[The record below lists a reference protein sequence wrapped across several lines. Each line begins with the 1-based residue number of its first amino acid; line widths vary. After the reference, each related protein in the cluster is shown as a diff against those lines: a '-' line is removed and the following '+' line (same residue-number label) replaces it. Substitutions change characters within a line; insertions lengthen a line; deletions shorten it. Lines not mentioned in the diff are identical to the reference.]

1 MKRKSLL
8 FACLLLLALPFY
20 AAQVDTVM
28 VQSPS
33 MNKEVQV
40 VVVTPDVA
48 LGKKA
53 VACPVVYLLHGF
65 GGNAKT
71 WINTKPELPQIADEK
86 GIIFVCPDGKNT
98 WYWDSPKN
106 KDVRYE
112 TFISS
117 ELVNYIDGH
126 YKTVAAPR
134 GRAITGLSMGGHGA
148 LWNAIRHT
156 DVFGA
161 AGSTSGG
168 VDIRPFPKN
177 WMMPEQLGEMETN
190 KEVWDQHT
198 VIKLRKD
205 DLAMIIDCGEADF
218 FLDVNKNLHKRLLE
232 LKIDHDF
239 ITRPGG
245 HNGQYWNNSIDYQIL
260 FFSKFFKKQL
270 PAGKK

>member
-20 AAQVDTVM
+20 AAQVDTLM
-28 VQSPS
+28 VKSPS

-40 VVVTPDVA
+40 VVVAPDVA

-86 GIIFVCPDGKNT
+86 GCIFVCPDGKNS

-106 KDVRYE
+106 KDYRYE

-117 ELVNYIDGH
+117 ELINYIDRH
-126 YKTVAAPR
+126 YHTIAAR
-134 GRAITGLSMGGHGA
+134 SGRAITGLSMGGHGA
-148 LWNAIRHT
+148 LWNAIRHK

-168 VDIRPFPKN
+168 VDIRPFPGN
-177 WMMPEQLGEMETN
+177 WSMSEQLGTIEDH
-190 KEVWDQHT
+190 KEVWEEHT
-198 VIKLRKD
+198 VINQVDKLQNGE
-205 DLAMIIDCGEADF
+205 LALIIDCGESDF
-218 FLDVNKNLHKRLLE
+218 FLEVNKNLHRRLLE
-232 LKIDHDF
+232 FKIDHDF

-245 HNGQYWNNSIDYQIL
+245 HTGEYWNNSIDYQIL
-260 FFSKFFKKQL
+260 FFSKFFRKQ
-270 PAGKK
+270 

>member
-117 ELVNYIDGH
+117 ELIKYIDGH

-134 GRAITGLSMGGHGA
+134 GRAITGLRWTRCTLECNPPYGCI
-148 LWNAIRHT
+148 WCCRKYQWR
-156 DVFGA
+156 
-161 AGSTSGG
+161 SG
-168 VDIRPFPKN
+168 
-177 WMMPEQLGEMETN
+177 
-190 KEVWDQHT
+190 
-198 VIKLRKD
+198 
-205 DLAMIIDCGEADF
+205 
-218 FLDVNKNLHKRLLE
+218 
-232 LKIDHDF
+232 
-239 ITRPGG
+239 
-245 HNGQYWNNSIDYQIL
+245 YSS
-260 FFSKFFKKQL
+260 FSKEL
-270 PAGKK
+270 DDARTIG